1 MVELTVVIS
10 QKPEAVSS
18 PPLPSFRGRGGKKPR
33 IVLSTELPEMDEG
46 YSHEWLGPF
55 IPNPPAL
62 VLCSG
67 ESSAGKTVLGYNIA
81 SGFAAGGNVLGYEI
95 DVPTCVVYVD
105 LETPPEL
112 SKSMARQVGVHTNLG
127 FMSDFEDK
135 LNSNFG
141 YNAFLAICRDFN
153 PGILIIDPLSMAYPV
168 EDENNNS
175 EADRQMQRMK
185 QLAVNLNCVVFA
197 MWNMGTAH
205 VKDTFKARGAT
216 ARIDRTDIALNYTRL
231 ANGNRRLQ
239 VVKSRYSNPGASVEL
254 RDAGGLKFEVVK
266 YRDGNEAVNES
277 TQIQEAIDVIM
288 AIPNDGEILRRECI
302 ESVGSE
308 RLADKAIK
316 SLRDQKLLENIR
328 PGAYRLH
335 VKSEGR

>member
-1 MVELTVVIS
+1 V
-10 QKPEAVSS
+10 A
-18 PPLPSFRGRGGKKPR
+18 
-33 IVLSTELPEMDEG
+33 EG

-95 DVPTCVVYVD
+95 NEPTRVLYVD
-105 LETPPEL
+105 LETPSGL
-112 SKSMARQVGVHTNLG
+112 RSSMVKRVGVHDNLG
-127 FMSDFEDK
+127 FIFELENK
-135 LNSNFG
+135 LNTDYG
-141 YNAFLAICRDFN
+141 YNAFLAVCRDFN

-168 EDENNNS
+168 DDENNNS

-239 VVKSRYSNPGASVEL
+239 VVKSRYSNPGASIGL
-254 RDAGGLKFEVVK
+254 KDAGDLKFEVVK
-266 YRDGNEAVNES
+266 HRDGNEAVNES
-277 TQIQEAIDVIM
+277 TKRQEAMDAIM
-288 AIPNDGEILRRECI
+288 AMAEDGDIHRSQCI
-302 ESVGSE
+302 EVVKSE
-308 RLADKAIK
+308 KLADKAI
-316 SLRDQKLLENIR
+316 SMLRSKGLLDAIGR
-328 PGAYRLH
+328 GVYRINAG
-335 VKSEGR
+335 SESR

>member
-1 MVELTVVIS
+1 MV
-10 QKPEAVSS
+10 
-18 PPLPSFRGRGGKKPR
+18 
-33 IVLSTELPEMDEG
+33 EG

-55 IPNPPAL
+55 IPKPPAL

-67 ESSAGKTVLGYNIA
+67 ESSVGKTVLGYNIA
-81 SGFAAGGNVLGYEI
+81 SGFAAGSNVLGYEI
-95 DVPTCVVYVD
+95 DEPTHVVYVD

-112 SKSMARQVGVHTNLG
+112 RTDMARRVGVHTNLG
-127 FMSDFEDK
+127 FIFELEKK
-135 LNSNFG
+135 LDTSHG
-141 YNAFLAICRDFN
+141 YKALLAVCRDFN

-175 EADRQMQRMK
+175 EADCQMQRMK

-239 VVKSRYSNPGASVEL
+239 VVKSRYSNPGASIEL
-254 RDAGGLKFEVVK
+254 KDAGDLKFEVVK
-266 YRDGNEAVNES
+266 HRDGNEAVKES
-277 TQIQEAIDVIM
+277 TKRQEAMDAIM
-288 AIPNDGEILRRECI
+288 AMAEDGDIHRSQCI
-302 ESVGSE
+302 EVVESE
-308 RLADKAIK
+308 KLADKAI
-316 SLRDQKLLENIR
+316 SMLRSKGLLDAIGR
-328 PGAYRLH
+328 GVYRINAG
-335 VKSEGR
+335 SESR

>member
-1 MVELTVVIS
+1 
-10 QKPEAVSS
+10 
-18 PPLPSFRGRGGKKPR
+18 
-33 IVLSTELPEMDEG
+33 MDEG

-81 SGFAAGGNVLGYEI
+81 SGFAAGSNVLGYEI
-95 DVPTCVVYVD
+95 DEPTRVVYVD
-105 LETPPEL
+105 LETPSGL
-112 SKSMARQVGVHTNLG
+112 MGSMARRIGVHNNLG
-127 FMSDFEDK
+127 FIFELENK
-135 LNSNFG
+135 LNTDYG
-141 YNAFLAICRDFN
+141 YNAFLAVCRDFN

-168 EDENNNS
+168 DDENNNS

-197 MWNMGTAH
+197 MWNMGTSH

-239 VVKSRYSNPGASVEL
+239 VVKSRYSTPGASIEL
-254 RDAGGLKFEVVK
+254 RDAGELGFEVEK

-277 TQIQEAIDVIM
+277 TKRQEAMDAIMAMAENEDIRRRQCIDV
-288 AIPNDGEILRRECI
+288 A
-302 ESVGSE
+302 GSE
-308 RLADKAIK
+308 KLADKAIK
-316 SLRDQKLLENIR
+316 SLRDQNLLETIE
-328 PGAYRLH
+328 PGVYRLN
-335 VKSEGR
+335 VENEGR